1 MLSQL
6 VTRENFCAVRRGR
19 QRGRAC
25 GRGPTA
31 WLWLVLVVAPWCHP
45 LAGIVGVLPTSWI
58 SRTRVLMLLVTCLL
72 WEVQLPFWQLWNQ
85 SFGEHVSFT
94 SEFSR

>member
-1 MLSQL
+1 ML
-6 VTRENFCAVRRGR
+6 FAVGGSVEGHVGVAR
-19 QRGRAC
+19 
-25 GRGPTA
+25 PP